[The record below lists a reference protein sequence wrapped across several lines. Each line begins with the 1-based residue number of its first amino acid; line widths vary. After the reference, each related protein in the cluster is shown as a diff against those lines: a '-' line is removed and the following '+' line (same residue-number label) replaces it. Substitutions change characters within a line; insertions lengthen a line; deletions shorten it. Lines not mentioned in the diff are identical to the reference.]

1 MSFEIAENIN
11 GELGVLPTENTLIS
25 PKFSTRQ
32 PISCAVTLN
41 IKSK

>member
-1 MSFEIAENIN
+1 MSFDIVENIN

-25 PKFSTRQ
+25 PRFSTLQ

-41 IKSK
+41 IRSK